1 MEANEILKYYRGKFD
16 RNGFVDVTK
25 DVIDEDFFSGY
36 TACSKL
42 KLKCGTFY
50 KKLGELGVAKAQM
63 DAEVLLC
70 QVYHKLGF
78 KTAIYVP
85 AQTVF
90 SQFMLSNDIQTKHV
104 VSAFEYH
111 FALGFE
117 HRDLKGS
124 ADCLFNGNKRDYV
137 PLFSSNILRKRA
149 EMFITDATALNYDRV
164 DCNYYYLLNKK
175 TGKPADI
182 ILIDYESSG
191 ENFNYAEEYNRKYS
205 PSDGWRYG
213 KETNSLSSARER
225 YQSDFDPMYLSRE
238 ELVEKTKDCQELEG
252 VFDACEFANRI
263 GSVDINAVA
272 KDIKREINY
281 KVNQKYVDTLDR
293 RFEET
298 AEMLMH

>member
-1 MEANEILKYYRGKFD
+1 MYANEILKHYRGKFD

-25 DVIDEDFFSGY
+25 DVVDEDFFSGY
-36 TACSKL
+36 TACTRL

-50 KKLGELGVAKAQM
+50 KKL
-63 DAEVLLC
+63 D
-70 QVYHKLGF
+70 KLGF

-85 AQTVF
+85 AQTDF
-90 SQFMLSNDIQTKHV
+90 SQFMLSNDIQTKNV
-104 VSAFEYH
+104 VPAFEYH
-111 FALGFE
+111 FNLGFE

-124 ADCLFNGNKRDYV
+124 ADCLFNGDKRDYA

-175 TGKPADI
+175 TGEPADI

-191 ENFNYAEEYNRKYS
+191 ENFNHAEEFRRKKTS
-205 PSDGWRYG
+205 QECDRSKQMAWLTSKTPF
-213 KETNSLSSARER
+213 ARER
-225 YQSDFDPMYLSRE
+225 YQSDFDPMYVSRE
-238 ELVEKTKDCQELEG
+238 ELVKRTKDCHELED

-281 KVNQKYVDTLDR
+281 KVNQKYVDVLDR

-298 AEMLMH
+298 AEMLMSK